1 LDVDSGDFNGDIGSS
16 REVFTREVLLLGLL
30 PGFTGILSTPGGDI
44 GDLPT
49 L

>member
-1 LDVDSGDFNGDIGSS
+1 LDVDSGDFNGDIESS
-16 REVFTREVLLLGLL
+16 QEVFTGKVLLLGLL
-30 PGFTGILSTPGGDI
+30 PGFTGILSTPGGNI